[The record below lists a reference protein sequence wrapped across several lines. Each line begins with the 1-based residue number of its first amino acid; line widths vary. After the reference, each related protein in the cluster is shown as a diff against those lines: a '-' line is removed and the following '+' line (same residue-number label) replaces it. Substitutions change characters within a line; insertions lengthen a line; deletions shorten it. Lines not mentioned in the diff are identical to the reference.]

1 MLCGGTIRG
10 SFDDGEWFKCTMIAT
25 MELLLNLTE
34 LYLVD
39 LLLCSYACL
48 VTIIFVII
56 CIVKQMLVDTCI
68 FIGLFDFVKVR

>member
-48 VTIIFVII
+48 IVFFVII

-68 FIGLFDFVKVR
+68 FIGLFDSVKVR